1 MIEEVTSQCHQC
13 STLRQ
18 LPKILLE
25 DTTETPK
32 GIGTDLA
39 ADVIERN
46 TQKILIVKDKLSQY
60 TKGILIPDQTADTL
74 KKFLL
79 SLVLEILPDAGT
91 TIRVDG
97 ATAFQTL
104 ENESKNPGSLLSQ
117 LLHMAQKF
125 RYPSNSEDFGALALL
140 DFSPFVITKP

>member
-1 MIEEVTSQCHQC
+1 MIDEVTNHCHQC

-18 LPKILLE
+18 LPKVLVD
-25 DTTETPK
+25 DTTSIPN

-46 TQKILIVKDKLSQY
+46 SQKILIIRDKLSQFMRA
-60 TKGILIPDQTADTL
+60 TIIANQTAETL
-74 KKFLL
+74 RQALL
-79 SLVLEILPDAGT
+79 SLILDILPDSGA

-104 ENESKNPGSLLSQ
+104 SRESATNNTLLNKLKISIEVGRLTNKNKNPI
-117 LLHMAQKF
+117 AENAVK
-125 RYPSNSEDFGALALL
+125 
-140 DFSPFVITKP
+140 